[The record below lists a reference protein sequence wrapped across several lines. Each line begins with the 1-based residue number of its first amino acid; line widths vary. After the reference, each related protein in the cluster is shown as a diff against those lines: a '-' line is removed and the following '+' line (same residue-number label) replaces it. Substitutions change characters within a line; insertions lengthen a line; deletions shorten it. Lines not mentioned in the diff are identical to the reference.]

1 MTAMSFVSERELP
14 GQVDPRQLTSSQL
27 KALEICAT
35 YRLTR
40 VKHGWRAPGSPLI
53 TLPTA
58 QRLGALRLVIRRDYN
73 GKPRLEVTGAGHNTL
88 SVAEQR
94 KQRRAVH

>member
-1 MTAMSFVSERELP
+1 MMSFVSDNGPR
-14 GQVDPRQLTSSQL
+14 GQVDPRELTSGQL
-27 KALEICAT
+27 KALELCAT

-58 QRLGALRLVIRRDYN
+58 QRLGALRLVIRRNYN
-73 GKPRLEVTGAGHNTL
+73 GKPRLEVTGVGRYTL
-88 SVAEQR
+88 AVAEQR
-94 KQRRAVH
+94 RERRAVH